1 MSYAERLGNL
11 AHRLTAGTLIVITC
25 AGLVHVSA
33 GFAEIITRARK
44 FKAEKKALKEMAER
58 QQ

>member
-1 MSYAERLGNL
+1 MSYAERLGNF
-11 AHRLTAGTLIVITC
+11 AHRLTAGTLIVVSC

-33 GFAEIITRARK
+33 GIAEIITKARK
-44 FKAEKKALKEMAER
+44 FKAEKKALEEKAQR